1 MSADDVRTLYKYND
15 WANRRITSA
24 ARPLDAAAFTR
35 DLGNSF
41 GSVRDTLAHIW
52 WAEWI
57 WLERWQGRSPKQ
69 AVVFSEFPDIDALE
83 KRWADV
89 ERNRQSFLERLTD
102 DMLGRRIAYQNL
114 ANQTWE
120 YSLGQMMQH
129 LMNHSTYHRGQI
141 VTMLRQ
147 LGAKGVSTDYLL
159 YFDEQS
165 AAI

>member
-1 MSADDVRTLYKYND
+1 
-15 WANRRITSA
+15 
-24 ARPLDAAAFTR
+24 
-35 DLGNSF
+35 
-41 GSVRDTLAHIW
+41 
-52 WAEWI
+52 
-57 WLERWQGRSPKQ
+57 
-69 AVVFSEFPDIDALE
+69 
-83 KRWADV
+83 
-89 ERNRQSFLERLTD
+89 LERLTD

>member
-1 MSADDVRTLYKYND
+1 MTADDVRTLYKYND
-15 WANRRITSA
+15 WANHRITSA

-69 AVVFSEFPDIDALE
+69 AVVFSELPDIDALE

-102 DMLGRRIAYQNL
+102 DTRG
-114 ANQTWE
+114 
-120 YSLGQMMQH
+120 
-129 LMNHSTYHRGQI
+129 GQI
-141 VTMLRQ
+141 DFVHRAADRLGGNARRQ
-147 LGAKGVSTDYLL
+147 LARGAAGLAREGIGV
-159 YFDEQS
+159 
-165 AAI
+165 A

>member
-1 MSADDVRTLYKYND
+1 MTADDIRTLYKYND
-15 WANRRITSA
+15 WANHRITSA
-24 ARPLDAAAFTR
+24 TRPLDNSAFTR
-35 DLGNSF
+35 NLGNSF

-57 WLERWQGRSPKQ
+57 WLERWQGRSPRQ
-69 AVVFSEFPDIDALE
+69 AVVFSDFPNVDALE
-83 KRWADV
+83 KRWTEV

-102 DMLGRRIAYQNL
+102 DMLSRRIAYQNL
-114 ANQTWE
+114 ADQRWE

-147 LGAKGVSTDYLL
+147 LGAKSVSTDYLL
-159 YFDEQS
+159 YFDEVS
-165 AAI
+165 AT